1 MKRFIILFLIALYLP
16 VKSLAQTQDSI
27 AFPYVLPIWGDKV
40 AERGM
45 ADQLQLPFGLNVNYV
60 NTFMDLEITEFGL
73 SIAGHDLTN
82 IVNVETLNFKQVS
95 ATTNGLN
102 FRADAWILPFL
113 NVYALV
119 STVTGGTEVQLQPT
133 WKNSEGEIILQ
144 LPEFSSHVDF
154 DAMTYGLGSTLV
166 FGWKGYFSSIDF
178 NYSRTSTAL
187 LDNQIG
193 YATVSGRFGHR
204 FGLSKKN
211 KEFMIAPYV
220 GVMYRN
226 FVGARGS
233 TGKINFN
240 EVFPDIDTKFNETVD
255 SKIAS
260 NQAIIDDPG
269 TSAAEKLKLQAQNQ
283 ALQTIEDKI
292 NDSGVFSTEIDYN
305 IKKDLV
311 QTVTFQMGFNLQVNK
326 KWMLRGEYSLSDAQR
341 FILTGIQYRFGVKKK
356 EFR

>member
-1 MKRFIILFLIALYLP
+1 MKRFIVLFLVTLYLP

-27 AFPYVLPIWGDKV
+27 TFPYVLPIWGDKV

-45 ADQLQLPFGLNVNYV
+45 ADQLQLPFGLNLNYV

-73 SIAGHDLTN
+73 SIDGHDLTN

-119 STVTGGTEVQLQPT
+119 STVSGGTNVSLQPT
-133 WKNSEGEIILQ
+133 WKDLEGEIILQ
-144 LPEFSSHVDF
+144 LPEFSSHVNF
-154 DAMTYGLGSTLV
+154 DAFSYGIGATTI
-166 FGWKGYFSSIDF
+166 FGWHGYFTSIDF
-178 NYSRTSTAL
+178 NYSRTSTEL

-193 YATVSGRFGHR
+193 YATLSGRFGHN
-204 FGLSKKN
+204 FKLSKKN
-211 KEFMIAPYV
+211 KDFTIAPYL
-220 GVMYRN
+220 GVMYRD

-233 TGKINFN
+233 TGNIKFN

-260 NQAIIDDPG
+260 NQDIIDNPN
-269 TSAAEKLKLQAQNQ
+269 TSASERIKLQAQNQ
-283 ALQTIEDKI
+283 ALQTIEDKV
-292 NDSGVFSTEIDYN
+292 NDSGVFTTEIDYN

-311 QTVTFQMGFNLQVNK
+311 QTVTFQMGFNLQINK
-326 KWMLRGEYSLSDAQR
+326 NWMFRGEYSLSDAQR
-341 FILTGIQYRFGVKKK
+341 FILTGLQYRFGIKKK
-356 EFR
+356 GY